1 MNLAHR
7 WLCSSRMWQRA
18 VQTHIIPWALEGVQL
33 GSKILEVGPG
43 PGVTTACLGTLA
55 LDLTCIE
62 IDANYASSLARRMAA
77 LGIRVLAG
85 DGAAMP
91 LADASFDAVVCF
103 TMLHHVPSTVLQDRL
118 LREAVRVLRPGGVF
132 LGTDSMDSRLF
143 RLFHLFDTVTP
154 VNPEA
159 FSGRL
164 RAAGFRDVHVDV
176 HRHDFPSERRSPQTR
191 PLSRLVAFKACYCGV
206 ADIAAR
212 TAAPAMVMP

>member
-7 WLCSSRMWQRA
+7 LLCTSRMWARA
-18 VQTHIIPWALEGVQL
+18 VETHIVPWALEDVQI
-33 GSKILEVGPG
+33 GSSILEVGPG
-43 PGVTTACLGTLA
+43 PGVTTACLRALA

-62 IDANYASSLARRMAA
+62 IDAHYASSLARRMTG
-77 LGIRVLAG
+77 LGIRVVAG

-103 TMLHHVPSTVLQDRL
+103 TMLHHVPSTVLQDQFL
-118 LREAVRVLRPGGVF
+118 SEAMRVLRPGGVF
-132 LGTDSMDSRLF
+132 LGTDSADSRLF

-154 VNPEA
+154 VSPEA

-176 HRHDFPSERRSPQTR
+176 RRDDFRFRAQKPASKSVRTEI
-191 PLSRLVAFKACYCGV
+191 VAG
-206 ADIAAR
+206 
-212 TAAPAMVMP
+212 